1 MGKALD
7 FRYAQVSTVR
17 LGYDGL
23 RAICRNARLIQLSP
37 RSHYVARYPF
47 ERALS
52 RRAPQRPGLL
62 FHRKCNYVCF
72 SYYFYWELSDGKN
85 VMDVEEFEQKMKTS
99 QIRPKNVIL
108 PVSNMMYPFMTLDD
122 NAEIV
127 HSEMGKDGRVK
138 VYIEKPDAKDGFHR
152 ATCYLP
158 SYTWEDIFGFSDEE
172 IDRYKKV
179 IESTAHLIM
188 EFSQKGGFSNAA
200 NL

>member
-1 MGKALD
+1 M
-7 FRYAQVSTVR
+7 T
-17 LGYDGL
+17 
-23 RAICRNARLIQLSP
+23 
-37 RSHYVARYPF
+37 SHT
-47 ERALS
+47 
-52 RRAPQRPGLL
+52 G
-62 FHRKCNYVCF
+62 
-72 SYYFYWELSDGKN
+72 
-85 VMDVEEFEQKMKTS
+85 
-99 QIRPKNVIL
+99 PKNVIL
-108 PVSNMMYPFMTLDD
+108 PISNMMYPFMTLDD

-172 IDRYKKV
+172 IDRFQKV

-188 EFSQKGGFSNAA
+188 EFSQKGGFCNAA

>member
-1 MGKALD
+1 MPFSSRKRHFSFG
-7 FRYAQVSTVR
+7 TV
-17 LGYDGL
+17 LANKGHETNDKP
-23 RAICRNARLIQLSP
+23 SP
-37 RSHYVARYPF
+37 QGEPM
-47 ERALS
+47 
-52 RRAPQRPGLL
+52 
-62 FHRKCNYVCF
+62 N
-72 SYYFYWELSDGKN
+72 
-85 VMDVEEFEQKMKTS
+85 TS
-99 QIRPKNVIL
+99 QTAQENIIL
-108 PVSNMMYPFMTLDD
+108 PFSNMMYPFMTLDD

>member
-1 MGKALD
+1 M
-7 FRYAQVSTVR
+7 
-17 LGYDGL
+17 
-23 RAICRNARLIQLSP
+23 N
-37 RSHYVARYPF
+37 
-47 ERALS
+47 
-52 RRAPQRPGLL
+52 
-62 FHRKCNYVCF
+62 
-72 SYYFYWELSDGKN
+72 
-85 VMDVEEFEQKMKTS
+85 TS

-108 PVSNMMYPFMTLDD
+108 PIRNMMYPFMTLDD

-188 EFSQKGGFSNAA
+188 EFSQKGGFNNAA